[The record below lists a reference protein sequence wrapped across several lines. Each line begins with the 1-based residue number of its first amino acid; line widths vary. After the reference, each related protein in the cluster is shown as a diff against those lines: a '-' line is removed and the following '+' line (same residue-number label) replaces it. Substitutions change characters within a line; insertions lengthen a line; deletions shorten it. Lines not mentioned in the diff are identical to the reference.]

1 MSRRLLPGGGREH
14 LAGCHLRRDGVRLLM
29 RRTAI
34 PVRSVDEEDAWL
46 GNCNCGDS
54 WRLVAEDVV
63 PISHRWFDALVLSCR
78 RCGGTRRA
86 IFDITSFFTPPS
98 SAWARVA

>member
-1 MSRRLLPGGGREH
+1 
-14 LAGCHLRRDGVRLLM
+14 M

-46 GNCNCGDS
+46 GNCDCGNS

-63 PISHRWFDALVLSCR
+63 PLSHRWFDALVLSCS

-86 IFDITSFFTPPS
+86 VFDITSFFTPPS